1 MAASLV
7 LRTLSDL
14 HSRKELQI
22 ESPRALLVLKYRDQ
36 ILAAH
41 AAGREENAD
50 KLAKFAVDLLG
61 ESNILVA
68 VG

>member
-36 ILAAH
+36 ILAA
-41 AAGREENAD
+41 AGREENAD

>member
-14 HSRKELQI
+14 HSKKELQI
-22 ESPRALLVLKYRDQ
+22 ESPRALLVPKYRDQ
-36 ILAAH
+36 ILA

-50 KLAKFAVDLLG
+50 KLLKFAVDLLG

>member
-22 ESPRALLVLKYRDQ
+22 ESPSALLVLKYRDQ
-36 ILAAH
+36 ILAA
-41 AAGREENAD
+41 AGREENTD

-61 ESNILVA
+61 ESNILGA

>member
-36 ILAAH
+36 ILAA
-41 AAGREENAD
+41 AGREENAD
-50 KLAKFAVDLLG
+50 KAT
-61 ESNILVA
+61 
-68 VG
+68 

>member
-36 ILAAH
+36 ILAA
-41 AAGREENAD
+41 AGREENAD
-50 KLAKFAVDLLG
+50 ELAKFAVDLLG